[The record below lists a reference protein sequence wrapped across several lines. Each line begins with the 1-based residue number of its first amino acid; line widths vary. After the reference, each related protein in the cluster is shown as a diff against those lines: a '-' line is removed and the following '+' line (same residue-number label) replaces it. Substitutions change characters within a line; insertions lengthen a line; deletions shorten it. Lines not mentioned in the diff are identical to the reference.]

1 MCTRHWDPQAP
12 QKERV
17 QKKIGMESTDGGAVN
32 ATAIEEK
39 AQKGQTAK
47 ENKVKNAVSES
58 KKEISD
64 NSISE
69 SERLKYASETNLLV
83 ATIIAT
89 VTFTAAF
96 TVPGGYESGGAN
108 SGLALLRKRAA
119 FKAFLIADAF
129 AFSFSTASI
138 LVYLYSANINMAL
151 SSSDRKRKIELA
163 LMLSLYSIIAL
174 LIAFMFG
181 TYAMVP
187 HSLGIFIAVIIFFGF
202 YSGEKAFAK

>member
-1 MCTRHWDPQAP
+1 
-12 QKERV
+12 
-17 QKKIGMESTDGGAVN
+17 MESTDGGAVN

-69 SERLKYASETNLLV
+69 PERLKYASETNLLV

-119 FKAFLIADAF
+119 FKAFMIADAF
-129 AFSFSTASI
+129 AFAFSTASI
-138 LVYLYSANINMAL
+138 LVYLYSANIRTAPL

-163 LMLSLYSIIAL
+163 LALSVYSIIAL
-174 LIAFMFG
+174 LIAFMSG
-181 TYAMVP
+181 TYAILP
-187 HSLGIFIAVIIFFGF
+187 HSLGISIAVIICFGF
-202 YSGEKAFAK
+202 NSGEKAFAL